1 MDIYNNNEKKSKI
14 IFQDYKCKEAL
25 YQLKRKGLP
34 YSFDLNIYR
43 GCSHNCQYCYAR
55 KSHKYLNSKKFE
67 SKIFVKKNI
76 GEILEKELKRDRTGG
91 KFINIGGVCDTYQPA
106 EKKYQLMPGIL
117 KILIKYKQPVIIS
130 TKSDLILRDIELIDQ
145 LAHHARVNIA
155 VTITSDNDEI
165 SSKVEPGASLPEA
178 RWNILQE
185 FSKTKTSIGFH
196 FFPILPFLSDDKT
209 SMEKMVKRASE
220 VKVDYMLSGILYLSG
235 GIKDRYFSFIKREF
249 PEYYSAYVKL
259 YPRGKANPDY
269 KSKIHSFLGRMRE
282 KYGVNAQ
289 YSKIIPSYLSGD
301 GPLTRF

>member
-1 MDIYNNNEKKSKI
+1 MDLYNNEEKSTI

-55 KSHKYLNSKKFE
+55 KSHKYLNSKKYE
-67 SKIFVKKNI
+67 SDIFVKTNI
-76 GEILEKELKRDRTGG
+76 SEVLEKELKRGKTGG
-91 KFINIGGVCDTYQPA
+91 KLINIGGVCDSYQPA
-106 EKKYQLMPGIL
+106 EKKFKLMPDIL

-145 LAHHARVNIA
+145 LAHHAWVNIT
-155 VTITSDNDEI
+155 VTITSENDDI
-165 SSKVEPGASLPEA
+165 SSIVEPGANLPEA
-178 RWNILQE
+178 RWNILQA
-185 FSKTKTSIGFH
+185 FSKTKASTGFH

-209 SMEKMVKRASE
+209 SMEKMVKQASE

-235 GIKDRYFSFIKREF
+235 GIKDRYFSFIQREF
-249 PEYYSAYVKL
+249 PEYYSDYVLL
-259 YPRGKANPDY
+259 YPKGKAIPDY
-269 KSKIHSFLGRMRE
+269 KRKIHSFLGRMRE

-289 YSKIIPSYLSGD
+289 YSKIIPAYS
-301 GPLTRF
+301 

>member
-55 KSHKYLNSKKFE
+55 KSHKYLNSKKYE
-67 SKIFVKKNI
+67 SEIFVKTNI
-76 GEILEKELKRDRTGG
+76 AEVFEKELKGDKTGG

-235 GIKDRYFSFIKREF
+235 GIKDRYFSFIKRES

-289 YSKIIPSYLSGD
+289 YSKIIPSYK
-301 GPLTRF
+301 

>member
-55 KSHKYLNSKKFE
+55 KSHKYLNSKKYE
-67 SKIFVKKNI
+67 SEIFVKTNI
-76 GEILEKELKRDRTGG
+76 AEVFEKELKGDKTGG

-220 VKVDYMLSGILYLSG
+220 VKVDYMLSGVLYLSG

-289 YSKIIPSYLSGD
+289 YSKIIPSYK
-301 GPLTRF
+301 

>member
-1 MDIYNNNEKKSKI
+1 MDIYNNEGKSDV

-55 KSHKYLNSKKFE
+55 KSHKYLNSKKYE
-67 SKIFVKKNI
+67 SEIFVKTNI
-76 GEILEKELKRDRTGG
+76 AEVLEKELKRGRTGG
-91 KFINIGGVCDTYQPA
+91 RFINIGGVCDSYQPA
-106 EKKYQLMPGIL
+106 ERKFKLMPDIL

-145 LAHHARVNIA
+145 LARNAWVNIA
-155 VTITSDNDEI
+155 VTITSDNDKK
-165 SSKVEPGASLPEA
+165 SSKVEPGASLPGA

-185 FSKTKTSIGFH
+185 FSKTKASTGFH

-220 VKVDYMLSGILYLSG
+220 VKVDYMLSGVLYLSG
-235 GIKDRYFSFIKREF
+235 GIKDRYLSFIKRKF
-249 PEYYSAYVKL
+249 PEYYSAYVEL
-259 YPRGKANPDY
+259 YPQGRANLDY
-269 KSKIHSFLGRMRE
+269 KSKIHSFLGKMRE

-289 YSKIIPSYLSGD
+289 YSKIIPSYK
-301 GPLTRF
+301 

>member
-55 KSHKYLNSKKFE
+55 KSHKYLNSKKYE
-67 SKIFVKKNI
+67 SEIFVKTNI
-76 GEILEKELKRDRTGG
+76 AEVFEKELKGDKTGG

-185 FSKTKTSIGFH
+185 FSKTKTSTGFH
-196 FFPILPFLSDDKT
+196 FFPILPFLSDDKI

-220 VKVDYMLSGILYLSG
+220 VKVDYMLSGVLYLSG

-269 KSKIHSFLGRMRE
+269 KSKIHSFLGRIRE
-282 KYGVNAQ
+282 KYRVNAQ
-289 YSKIIPSYLSGD
+289 YSKIIPSLSGD

>member
-1 MDIYNNNEKKSKI
+1 MGIYNNEVKSDI
-14 IFQDYKCKEAL
+14 ILRDYKCKEAL

-55 KSHKYLNSKKFE
+55 KSHKYLNLKDFE
-67 SKIFVKKNI
+67 SEIFVKTNI
-76 GEILEKELKRDRTGG
+76 AEVLEKELKGGRTVG
-91 KFINIGGVCDTYQPA
+91 KFINIGGVCDSYQPA
-106 EKKYQLMPGIL
+106 EKKYQLMPDIL
-117 KILIKYKQPVIIS
+117 KLLIKYKQPVIIS

-145 LAHHARVNIA
+145 LAHHAWVNIA

-165 SSKVEPGASLPEA
+165 SSKVEPGASLPGA

-185 FSKTKTSIGFH
+185 FSYTKASTGFH
-196 FFPILPFLSDDKT
+196 FFPILPFFSDDKT
-209 SMEKMVKRASE
+209 SMERMVKRASE

-235 GIKDRYFSFIKREF
+235 GIKERYLSFVKREF
-249 PEYYSAYVKL
+249 PEYYSAYVEL

-269 KSKIHSFLGRMRE
+269 KSRVHSFLGRMRE

-289 YSKIIPSYLSGD
+289 YSKIIPS
-301 GPLTRF
+301 FK

>member
-1 MDIYNNNEKKSKI
+1 MDIYNIKKKSKI
-14 IFQDYKCKEAL
+14 IFRDYKCKEAL

-55 KSHKYLNSKKFE
+55 KSHKYLNSKKYE
-67 SKIFVKKNI
+67 SEIFVKTNI
-76 GEILEKELKRDRTGG
+76 AEVFEKELKGDKTGG

-117 KILIKYKQPVIIS
+117 KILIKYKQQVIIS

-220 VKVDYMLSGILYLSG
+220 VKVDYMLSGVLYLSG
-235 GIKDRYFSFIKREF
+235 GIKDRYFSFIKRES

>member
-1 MDIYNNNEKKSKI
+1 MDIYNNEGKSDV
-14 IFQDYKCKEAL
+14 IFRDYKCKEAL
-25 YQLKRKGLP
+25 YQLKRKELP

-55 KSHKYLNSKKFE
+55 KSHKYLNSKGFE
-67 SKIFVKKNI
+67 NEIFVKTNI
-76 GEILEKELKRDRTGG
+76 AEVLEKELKKGRAGG
-91 KFINIGGVCDTYQPA
+91 KFINIGGVCDSYQPA
-106 EKKYQLMPGIL
+106 ERKFKLMPDIL

-130 TKSDLILRDIELIDQ
+130 TKSNLILRDIELIDQ
-145 LAHHARVNIA
+145 LAHYAWVNIA

-165 SSKVEPGASLPEA
+165 SSKVEPGASLPGA

-185 FSKTKTSIGFH
+185 FSKAKASTGFH

-220 VKVDYMLSGILYLSG
+220 VKVDYMLSGVLYLSG
-235 GIKDRYFSFIKREF
+235 GIKERYLSFIKREF
-249 PEYYSAYVKL
+249 PEYYFAYVKL
-259 YPRGKANPDY
+259 YPRGRANPDY

-289 YSKIIPSYLSGD
+289 YSKIIP
-301 GPLTRF
+301 PFR